1 MAWRVSSRRSR
12 PERHNR
18 LRGTDNRPTR
28 GKVLLGVGAGG
39 FIGGHVSQELH
50 RRGALVHGFGR
61 RKSYPEAL
69 DGIQFTN
76 AEFSDRASLARAIE
90 GAEYVFHLLASG
102 TPESSNRDPVADL
115 EAGVS
120 GTLHLLAICR
130 AAGVRKVVFV
140 SSGGDRVRCSRK
152 RPDR

>member
-1 MAWRVSSRRSR
+1 M
-12 PERHNR
+12 
-18 LRGTDNRPTR
+18 L
-28 GKVLLGVGAGG
+28 GAGG

-69 DGIQFTN
+69 DGIRFTN

-90 GAEYVFHLLASG
+90 GAEYVFHLLASS

-115 EAGVS
+115 E
-120 GTLHLLAICR
+120 
-130 AAGVRKVVFV
+130 
-140 SSGGDRVRCSRK
+140 
-152 RPDR
+152 